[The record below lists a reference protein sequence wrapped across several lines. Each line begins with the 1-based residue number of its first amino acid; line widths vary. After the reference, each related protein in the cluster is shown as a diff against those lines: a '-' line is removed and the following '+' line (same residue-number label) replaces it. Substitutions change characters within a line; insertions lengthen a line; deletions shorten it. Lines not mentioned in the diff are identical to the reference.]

1 MVTPGRHDTGMTRQL
16 LLVDPRDTDWRLDER
31 TRELGRQGIAE
42 ARRQLQEAVQR
53 AAA

>member
-1 MVTPGRHDTGMTRQL
+1 MTRQL

-31 TRELGRQGIAE
+31 TRDLGRQGIAE
-42 ARRQLQEAVQR
+42 ARRQLREAVAR

>member
-1 MVTPGRHDTGMTRQL
+1 MTRQL
-16 LLVDPRDTDWRLDER
+16 LLVEARDIDWRLDEH

-42 ARRQLQEAVQR
+42 ARRQLREAVQR